1 MKECYFHV
9 LPCYDKERER
19 GEGVKIQIF
28 LKTYILSMPFKGDEV
43 ATQDETVIHP
53 SK

>member
-9 LPCYDKERER
+9 LPFYDKERE
-19 GEGVKIQIF
+19 GGGVKIQIF

>member
-1 MKECYFHV
+1 MYCHATIK
-9 LPCYDKERER
+9 RER
-19 GEGVKIQIF
+19 GGWVKIQIF